1 MLTQKQFKL
10 LKFIEEYLNKNGL
23 APSYDEMKEGISLKS
38 KSGIH
43 ALISSLE
50 ERGYLKRLP
59 NKARAIDIIRA
70 AGERRPSGIR
80 DEVAKG
86 DWPHLKTM
94 HIPLYTT
101 ISSLISVESFRPSQ
115 EKVEVPTHLIPEG
128 TTPHTLFA
136 IKISGDFMKDA
147 GVLNGDCLIITETSK
162 VTNGNIVLAV
172 VHGKEVALRRWSEEG
187 DKIFLT
193 AANKY
198 FMPQVYDKD
207 KVKIKGRLVGLFR
220 QY

>member
-23 APSYDEMKEGISLKS
+23 APSYDEMKEGIGIKS

-80 DEVAKG
+80 EDHTEG
-86 DWPHLKTM
+86 DWAQIKTVY
-94 HIPLYTT
+94 IPLYTT
-101 ISSLISVESFRPSQ
+101 ISSLISVDSFRPSHD
-115 EKVEVPTHLIPEG
+115 KIEVPAHLIPEG
-128 TTPHTLFA
+128 TAANNLFA
-136 IKISGDFMKDA
+136 VKISGDFMKDA

-172 VHGKEVALRRWSEEG
+172 VHNKEVTLRRWSEEG

-207 KVKIKGRLVGLFR
+207 KVKIKGRLIGLLR